1 MTPDQIRILREL
13 AEQKKTRDMLALTE
27 QQRQIKQVDQVIGAL
42 ADKVS
47 ATSENI
53 TAQDL
58 ATTARWL
65 GWAGQEKSR
74 LMQSRQSI
82 EETKETARQ
91 TAAHS
96 DAKTRVI
103 DDLLAKAEK
112 HELQENR
119 RRAERMGREPDK

>member
-1 MTPDQIRILREL
+1 MTPDQIRILRGL
-13 AEQKKTRDMLALTE
+13 AEQKKTRDMAELTE
-27 QQRQIKQVDQVIGAL
+27 KQRQVQLADQVIVSL

-47 ATSENI
+47 TASENI
-53 TAQDL
+53 KAGDL

-65 GWAGQEKSR
+65 GWAGQEKTR
-74 LMQSRQSI
+74 LMQ
-82 EETKETARQ
+82 ARQ
-91 TAAHS
+91 TMEEAAQSSRKTAAHS

-112 HELQENR
+112 HELLEDR

>member
-1 MTPDQIRILREL
+1 MTPDQIRILLGL
-13 AEQKKTRDMLALTE
+13 AEQKKTRDMAELT
-27 QQRQIKQVDQVIGAL
+27 QKQREIRQADQVISSL
-42 ADKVS
+42 ENQVDTTSQNIK
-47 ATSENI
+47 AT
-53 TAQDL
+53 DL

-74 LMQSRQSI
+74 LLQARKTI
-82 EETKETARQ
+82 ENAAESARKI
-91 TAAHS
+91 AAHS

-112 HELQENR
+112 HELLEDR